1 MHAIIATYLN
11 FGTFLV
17 TRCIIAHT
25 LMGNSEVFMNFEP
38 IKICSCIIGDANLT
52 NFKIN
57 YALLLG
63 NLRSKQQSG
72 RYGMK
77 HKNTVE
83 GGRHQQQR
91 NWNYFLSKK

>member
-1 MHAIIATYLN
+1 
-11 FGTFLV
+11 
-17 TRCIIAHT
+17 
-25 LMGNSEVFMNFEP
+25 MGNSEVFMNFEP

-63 NLRSKQQSG
+63 NLRRKQQSG

-83 GGRHQQQR
+83 GGEASAAKKLEL
-91 NWNYFLSKK
+91 LSFKEVMIDAASFS

>member
-1 MHAIIATYLN
+1 
-11 FGTFLV
+11 
-17 TRCIIAHT
+17 
-25 LMGNSEVFMNFEP
+25 MGNSKVFMNFEP

-63 NLRSKQQSG
+63 NLRRKQQSG

-83 GGRHQQQR
+83 RGGGSSKEIGITFFQR
-91 NWNYFLSKK
+91 SNDRRCLFLINL

>member
-1 MHAIIATYLN
+1 MYLNLGTYL
-11 FGTFLV
+11 V
-17 TRCIIAHT
+17 TLNLKISCRIIAHT

-63 NLRSKQQSG
+63 NLRRKQQSG

-83 GGRHQQQR
+83 GGRYQQQR